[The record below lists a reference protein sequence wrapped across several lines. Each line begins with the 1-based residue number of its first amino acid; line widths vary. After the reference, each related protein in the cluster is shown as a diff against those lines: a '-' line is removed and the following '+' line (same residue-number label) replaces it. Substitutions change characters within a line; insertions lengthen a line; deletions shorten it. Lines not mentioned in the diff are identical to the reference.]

1 MAAPV
6 QQPKAVAPAAAPRPV
21 YAPAGLSGLDKGLAI
36 AAAVIALAS
45 AGIVVYLVFIL
56 KDTGS

>member
-1 MAAPV
+1 V
-6 QQPKAVAPAAAPRPV
+6 
-21 YAPAGLSGLDKGLAI
+21 PAGLSSLDKGLAI

-56 KDTGS
+56 KDTQS